1 MVGKSNYINL
11 ARQASALKYNFPN
24 AIISTQGDS
33 VLTWE
38 YILKPTS
45 VSEEYR
51 VKLIYTR
58 NKGVK
63 VYVLEPTLA
72 LAEGKKVLPHVY
84 STPEQRLCLF
94 YPNGK
99 EWNQCKYLIHTVIP
113 WISEWLYFYEIW
125 VGSGVWYGGG
135 TVHDSDIKE

>member
-1 MVGKSNYINL
+1 MAVKSNFINL
-11 ARQASALKYNFPN
+11 ARQEAALRYNFPN
-24 AIISTQGDS
+24 AKITRQGDS
-33 VLTWE
+33 VLNWE
-38 YILKPTS
+38 YVLRPTS

-63 VYVLEPTLA
+63 VFVLEPTLK
-72 LAEGKKVLPHVY
+72 LAEGKKTLPHVY

-99 EWNQCKYLIHTVIP
+99 EWNESKFLIHTIIP